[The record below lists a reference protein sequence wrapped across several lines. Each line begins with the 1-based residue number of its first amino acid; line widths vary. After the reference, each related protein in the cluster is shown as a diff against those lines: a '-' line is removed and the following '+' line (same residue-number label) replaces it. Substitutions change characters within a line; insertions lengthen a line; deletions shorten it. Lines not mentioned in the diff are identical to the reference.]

1 MLLSGRILCLIIVIV
16 LYIVT
21 TRNGVGSVTAAS
33 ASADETISVM
43 DRLWYEFQDILSSH
57 ETLDTARALELIEAF
72 SYDPSYLNLSIQG
85 KPLLHQLLNLYWTSR
100 ELTVKNALVDVM
112 LASIHGGANVD
123 SNVKGEP
130 DLLTKAFMTRELRV
144 AGAIINSTKTS
155 VSNDANRLWDLYSM
169 NCNPTPLTKLLLH
182 VHTRAHA
189 GPVKQDANK
198 TQTLLRNLLLSAYLD
213 GQSPVIKNRDLQ
225 TLSGAYNRL
234 IERLAGQ
241 NVNTL
246 SEEVHGG
253 RHSDVYLTEI
263 VESLGDVINI
273 VQDAILGHRHS
284 SPLEVAKLLVS
295 PTPRLSRIPFQ
306 HNKVRD
312 L

>member
-1 MLLSGRILCLIIVIV
+1 
-16 LYIVT
+16 
-21 TRNGVGSVTAAS
+21 
-33 ASADETISVM
+33 
-43 DRLWYEFQDILSSH
+43 
-57 ETLDTARALELIEAF
+57 
-72 SYDPSYLNLSIQG
+72 
-85 KPLLHQLLNLYWTSR
+85 
-100 ELTVKNALVDVM
+100 
-112 LASIHGGANVD
+112 
-123 SNVKGEP
+123 
-130 DLLTKAFMTRELRV
+130 
-144 AGAIINSTKTS
+144 
-155 VSNDANRLWDLYSM
+155 M

-198 TQTLLRNLLLSAYLD
+198 TQTSLRNLLLSAYLD

-225 TLSGAYNRL
+225 TISGAYNRL

-241 NVNTL
+241 SNVNVSAL
-246 SEEVHGG
+246 SDEIQGG

-295 PTPRLSRIPFQ
+295 PTPRLSRIPFH
-306 HNKVRD
+306 HNNVRD